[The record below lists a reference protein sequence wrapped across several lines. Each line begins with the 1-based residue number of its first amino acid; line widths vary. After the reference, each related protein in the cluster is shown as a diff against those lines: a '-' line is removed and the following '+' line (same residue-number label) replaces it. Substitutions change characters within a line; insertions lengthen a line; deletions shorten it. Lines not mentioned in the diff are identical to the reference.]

1 MNQRKQLPAR
11 ANVEQLKKQA
21 KDLQAQFRAGSTDAL
36 ERVRKVLPASR
47 GLLADAQLV
56 IAREYGFESW
66 SKLRRRVEAID
77 LDDPGNVFVEAACVA
92 LDGSAHGSGGL
103 DKAEAILASHPR
115 IAQQDVYIAAILGDA
130 TAVQRLV
137 EKNARAATDT
147 GGLYDWDPLTYLCF
161 SRYLRNDPD
170 GRFVRTARILLDGG
184 ASASTGFYAQD
195 HEPAPAFESA
205 IYGAAG
211 VARHV
216 GLTRLLLERG
226 GDPNDGETAYHV
238 PEGYQNEVMK
248 LLVESGKLKPEG
260 LTTMLGRKLDWH
272 DFDGAAWLLDHGAD
286 ANALSAWGRRALHQS
301 LERDNPLRFVELLLD
316 RGADPRL
323 TNAASLNAIA
333 VAARAGRGDALGL
346 FEQRGFVL
354 QLEGIDALF
363 AACARGKPAPAD
375 PALVQ
380 AAQREAPG
388 ALADFAGA
396 GNTKGV
402 ALMLDLGF
410 DPSLTTSRA
419 GAQKDSPLHAAI
431 WRARHETAK
440 LLIARG
446 APLEQR
452 NGRRETPLSYAVRA
466 ALHSEWTR
474 DRSAETVE
482 ALLAAGADAR
492 EVKLPTGW
500 PVLDTLIEK
509 HLPGR

>member
-1 MNQRKQLPAR
+1 MMAVAVEAAAGPREERSSPRKLGGLHRTPFGPRRGQRAIERGVMNQRKQLPAR

-36 ERVRKVLPASR
+36 ERVRKVLPAAR

-77 LDDPGNVFVEAACVA
+77 LDDPGNLFTEAACMPI
-92 LDGSAHGSGGL
+92 DGAPHGSGGL
-103 DKAEAILASHPR
+103 EKAEAILASHPQ
-115 IAQQDVYIAAILGDA
+115 IARQDVYLAAILGDA
-130 TAVQRLV
+130 AAVRRFV
-137 EKNARAATDT
+137 EENPRAATET

-184 ASASTGFYAQD
+184 ASPSTGFYAQD

-205 IYGAAG
+205 IYGTAG

-301 LERDNPLRFVELLLD
+301 LERDNPLRFV
-316 RGADPRL
+316 A
-323 TNAASLNAIA
+323 
-333 VAARAGRGDALGL
+333 AARPRRGSTAHQRCVAERDRRRRACRPGR
-346 FEQRGFVL
+346 
-354 QLEGIDALF
+354 
-363 AACARGKPAPAD
+363 
-375 PALVQ
+375 
-380 AAQREAPG
+380 
-388 ALADFAGA
+388 
-396 GNTKGV
+396 
-402 ALMLDLGF
+402 
-410 DPSLTTSRA
+410 
-419 GAQKDSPLHAAI
+419 
-431 WRARHETAK
+431 RAR
-440 LLIARG
+440 
-446 APLEQR
+446 
-452 NGRRETPLSYAVRA
+452 
-466 ALHSEWTR
+466 
-474 DRSAETVE
+474 
-482 ALLAAGADAR
+482 
-492 EVKLPTGW
+492 
-500 PVLDTLIEK
+500 
-509 HLPGR
+509 

>member
-11 ANVEQLKKQA
+11 ANVGQLKKQA
-21 KDLQAQFRAGSTDAL
+21 KDLHAQVRAGSPDAL
-36 ERVRKVLPASR
+36 ERVRRVLPAAR

-77 LDDPGNVFVEAACVA
+77 LDDPGNAFTEAACVPI
-92 LDGSAHGSGGL
+92 DGAPHGSGGL
-103 DKAEAILASHPR
+103 EKAEAILASHPQ
-115 IAQQDVYIAAILGDA
+115 IARQDVYLAAILGDA
-130 TAVQRLV
+130 AAVRRFV
-137 EKNARAATDT
+137 EENPRAATET

-161 SRYLRNDPD
+161 SRYLRSDPD
-170 GRFVRTARILLDGG
+170 GRFVRAARILLDGG

-195 HEPAPAFESA
+195 HQPAPEFESV

-211 VARHV
+211 IFRHL

-238 PEGYQNEVMK
+238 F
-248 LLVESGKLKPEG
+248 VEL
-260 LTTMLGRKLDWH
+260 
-272 DFDGAAWLLDHGAD
+272 LLDHGAD
-286 ANALSAWGRRALHQS
+286 PRLANGASLSA
-301 LERDNPLRFVELLLD
+301 N
-316 RGADPRL
+316 
-323 TNAASLNAIA
+323 A
-333 VAARAGRGDALGL
+333 VAARAGRGDVLDL
-346 FEQRGFVL
+346 FEQRGFGL

-363 AACARGKPAPAD
+363 ASCARGEAAPAD
-375 PALVQ
+375 PALVR
-380 AAQREAPG
+380 AAQTEAPG

-402 ALMLDLGF
+402 ALLLDLGF
-410 DPSLTTSRA
+410 DPLLTTSRA
-419 GAQKDSPLHAAI
+419 GARKDSPLHAAI

-452 NGRRETPLSYAVRA
+452 NGHRETPLSYAVRA
-466 ALHSEWTR
+466 ALQSEWTR
-474 DRSAETVE
+474 ERSAETVE

-492 EVKLPTGW
+492 EVGLPTGW
-500 PVLDTLIEK
+500 PALDTLIER

>member
-11 ANVEQLKKQA
+11 ANVGQLKKQA
-21 KDLQAQFRAGSTDAL
+21 KDLHAQVRAGSPDAL
-36 ERVRKVLPASR
+36 ERVRKVLPAAR

-66 SKLRRRVEAID
+66 SNLRRRVEAID
-77 LDDPGNVFVEAACVA
+77 LDDPGNAFTEAACVPI
-92 LDGSAHGSGGL
+92 DGAPHGSGGL
-103 DKAEAILASHPR
+103 EKAEAILASHNQ
-115 IAQQDVYIAAILGDA
+115 IARQDVHLAAILGDA
-130 TAVQRLV
+130 AAVQRFV
-137 EKNARAATDT
+137 EENPRAATET

-161 SRYLRNDPD
+161 SRYLRSDPD
-170 GRFVRTARILLDGG
+170 GRFVRAARILLDGG

-195 HEPAPAFESA
+195 HQPAPEFESV

-211 VARHV
+211 IFRHL

-226 GDPNDGETAYHV
+226 ADPNDGETAYHV
-238 PEGYQNEVMK
+238 PEGYENEVMK
-248 LLVESGKLKPEG
+248 LLVESGKLQPDG
-260 LTTMLGRKLDWH
+260 LTTMLARKLDWH
-272 DFDGAAWLLDHGAD
+272 DFDGAAWLLDHGAG

-316 RGADPRL
+316 HGADPRL
-323 TNAASLNAIA
+323 ANGASLSANA
-333 VAARAGRGDALGL
+333 VAARAGRGDVLDL
-346 FEQRGFVL
+346 FEQRGFEL

-363 AACARGKPAPAD
+363 AACARGEAVPAD
-375 PALVQ
+375 PALAR
-380 AAQREAPG
+380 AAQTEAPG
-388 ALADFAGA
+388 ALAEFAGA

-402 ALMLDLGF
+402 ALLLDLGF
-410 DPSLTTSRA
+410 DASLTTSRA
-419 GAQKDSPLHAAI
+419 GARKDSPLHAAI

-452 NGRRETPLSYAVRA
+452 NGHGETPLSYAVRA
-466 ALHSEWTR
+466 ALQSEWTR
-474 DRSAETVE
+474 ERSAETVE

-492 EVKLPTGW
+492 EVGLPTGW
-500 PVLDTLIEK
+500 PALDTLIES

>member
-11 ANVEQLKKQA
+11 ANVGQLKKQA
-21 KDLQAQFRAGSTDAL
+21 KDLHAHVRAGSPDAL
-36 ERVRKVLPASR
+36 ERVRKVLPAAR

-77 LDDPGNVFVEAACVA
+77 LDDPGNAFTEAACVPI
-92 LDGSAHGSGGL
+92 DGAPHGAGGL
-103 DKAEAILASHPR
+103 EKAEAILASHPQ
-115 IAQQDVYIAAILGDA
+115 IARQDVYLASILGDA
-130 TAVQRLV
+130 AAVQRFV
-137 EKNARAATDT
+137 EENPRAATET

-161 SRYLRNDPD
+161 SRYLRSDPD
-170 GRFVRTARILLDGG
+170 GRFVRAARILLDGG

-195 HEPAPAFESA
+195 HQPAPEFESV

-211 VARHV
+211 IFRHL

-226 GDPNDGETAYHV
+226 SDPNDGETAYHV
-238 PEGYQNEVMK
+238 PEGYENEVMK
-248 LLVESGKLKPEG
+248 LLVESGKLQPDG
-260 LTTMLGRKLDWH
+260 LTTMLARKLDWH
-272 DFDGAAWLLDHGAD
+272 DFDGAAWLLDHGAG

-316 RGADPRL
+316 HGADPRL
-323 TNAASLNAIA
+323 ANGASLSANT
-333 VAARAGRGDALGL
+333 VAARAGRGDVLDL
-346 FEQRGFVL
+346 FEQRGFGL

-363 AACARGKPAPAD
+363 AACARGEAATAD
-375 PALVQ
+375 PALVR
-380 AAQREAPG
+380 AAQTEAPG

-402 ALMLDLGF
+402 ALLLDLGF

-419 GAQKDSPLHAAI
+419 GARKDSPLHAAI

-446 APLEQR
+446 APLEHR
-452 NGRRETPLSYAVRA
+452 NGHRETPLSYAVRA
-466 ALHSEWTR
+466 ALQSEWTR
-474 DRSAETVE
+474 ERSAETVE
-482 ALLAAGADAR
+482 ALLAAGANAR
-492 EVKLPTGW
+492 EVGLPTGW
-500 PVLDTLIEK
+500 PALDTLIER

>member
-11 ANVEQLKKQA
+11 ANVGQLKKQA
-21 KDLQAQFRAGSTDAL
+21 KDLHAEVRAGSPDAL
-36 ERVRKVLPASR
+36 ERVRKVLPAAR

-77 LDDPGNVFVEAACVA
+77 LDDPGNAFTEAACVPI
-92 LDGSAHGSGGL
+92 DGAPHGSGGL
-103 DKAEAILASHPR
+103 EKAEAILASHPQ
-115 IAQQDVYIAAILGDA
+115 IARQDVYLAAILGDA
-130 TAVQRLV
+130 AAVQRFV
-137 EKNARAATDT
+137 EENPRAATET

-161 SRYLRNDPD
+161 SRYLRSDPD
-170 GRFVRTARILLDGG
+170 GRFVRAARILLDGG

-195 HEPAPAFESA
+195 HQPAPEFESV

-211 VARHV
+211 IFRHL

-238 PEGYQNEVMK
+238 PEGYENEVMK
-248 LLVESGKLKPEG
+248 LLVESGKLQPDG
-260 LTTMLGRKLDWH
+260 LTTMLARKLDWH
-272 DFDGAAWLLDHGAD
+272 DFDGVAWLLDHGAG

-316 RGADPRL
+316 HGADPRL
-323 TNAASLNAIA
+323 ANGASLSANA
-333 VAARAGRGDALGL
+333 VAARAGRGDVLDL
-346 FEQRGFVL
+346 FEQRGFGL

-363 AACARGKPAPAD
+363 ASCARGEAAPAD
-375 PALVQ
+375 PALVR
-380 AAQREAPG
+380 AAQTEAPG

-402 ALMLDLGF
+402 ALLLDLGF
-410 DPSLTTSRA
+410 DPLLTTSRA
-419 GAQKDSPLHAAI
+419 GARKDSPLHAAI

-452 NGRRETPLSYAVRA
+452 NGHRETPLSYAVRA
-466 ALHSEWTR
+466 ALQSEWTR
-474 DRSAETVE
+474 ERSAETVE

-492 EVKLPTGW
+492 EVGLPTGW
-500 PVLDTLIEK
+500 PALDTLIER